1 MIETTTRLGRYGGEH
16 TSSHHATAFL
26 LRRNG
31 LLDWLVDLEN
41 ERLRMRNRSTDGGK
55 QCFKGLKVEVVSL
68 VPRAGEMK
76 T

>member
-1 MIETTTRLGRYGGEH
+1 MGACSVSRDEMK
-16 TSSHHATAFL
+16 S
-26 LRRNG
+26 
-31 LLDWLVDLEN
+31 
-41 ERLRMRNRSTDGGK
+41 RSTDGGK